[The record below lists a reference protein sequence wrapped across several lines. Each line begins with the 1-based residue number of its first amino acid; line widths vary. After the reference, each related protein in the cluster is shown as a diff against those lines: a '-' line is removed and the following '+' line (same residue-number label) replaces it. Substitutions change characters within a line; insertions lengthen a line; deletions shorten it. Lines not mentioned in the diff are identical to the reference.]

1 MHLLCIYMYVLPLNL
16 RVHEF
21 SFYKQHFTL
30 HCTQEDVQKRNR
42 NKEAFDMIVLFQ
54 RVI

>member
-16 RVHEF
+16 RVHEI

-30 HCTQEDVQKRNR
+30 HWTQEDVQNKNR
-42 NKEAFDMIVLFQ
+42 NKKAFDIIALFQ

>member
-16 RVHEF
+16 RVREF
-21 SFYKQHFTL
+21 PFSKQHFTL
-30 HCTQEDVQKRNR
+30 HWTQEDVRNRNR
-42 NKEAFDMIVLFQ
+42 NKKAFDIIVLFQ